1 MFARPP
7 LPFNCSN
14 LDVRCGHFRLHEE
27 LAPNGAYTGELKSGR
42 FEVDKG
48 KP

>member
-1 MFARPP
+1 MFPRP
-7 LPFNCSN
+7 LFSFNCRN